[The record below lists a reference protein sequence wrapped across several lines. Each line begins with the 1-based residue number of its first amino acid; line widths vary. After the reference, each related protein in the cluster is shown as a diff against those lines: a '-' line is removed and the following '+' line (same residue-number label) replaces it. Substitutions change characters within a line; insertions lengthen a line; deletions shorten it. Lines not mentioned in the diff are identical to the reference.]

1 MTQYPLD
8 VAAEQVVRWLM
19 QEITDTG
26 REWRIR
32 ATREYVRDGDADL
45 ATFGLSSEA
54 DVASLI
60 TVGALEAELPGE
72 HPAWRLRIRMED
84 VVGPHTPEDE
94 SVPDGAEEIDLETF
108 EADFVLPDR
117 GTAYVN
123 VEAETEDGLRHFNR
137 LYGQLI
143 RDRHRD

>member
-8 VAAEQVVRWLM
+8 IAAEQVVRWLM
-19 QEITDTG
+19 QETRDAG
-26 REWRIR
+26 RQWRIH
-32 ATREYVRDGDADL
+32 ATREYVRDEDADL

-72 HPAWRLRIRMED
+72 HPVWRLRIRVED
-84 VVGPHTPEDE
+84 VVGPHIPDDE
-94 SVPDGAEEIDLETF
+94 SVPEGPEEIDLETF

-123 VEAETEDGLRHFNR
+123 IEAETEDGIRHFNR

-143 RDRHRD
+143 RDQHRG

>member
-8 VAAEQVVRWLM
+8 IAAEQVVRWLI
-19 QEITDTG
+19 QETKDAG
-26 REWRIR
+26 RQWRIY
-32 ATREYVRDGDADL
+32 ATREYVRDADTDL
-45 ATFGLSSEA
+45 TAFGLSTEA

-72 HPAWRLRIRMED
+72 HPAWRLRIRVED
-84 VVGPHTPEDE
+84 MVGPHTPEDE
-94 SVPDGAEEIDLETF
+94 SVPEGPEEIDLETF
-108 EADFVLPDR
+108 EVDFVLPDR

-123 VEAETEDGLRHFNR
+123 VEAESEDGVRHFNR

-143 RDRHRD
+143 RDQHRG